1 MQALVVPDEERGKI
15 KNRQY
20 ANRVRDFSGLR
31 YGNITA
37 TDIDG
42 LIEYKNTC
50 YIFIETKYKDAE
62 LPFGQRLA
70 LERIT
75 DDLEKVKPVIT
86 IVATYS
92 NEGDIDV
99 ARALVCEYR
108 FRGAWH
114 KRENT
119 TTRELIDKFLSWVEW
134 R

>member
-1 MQALVVPDEERGKI
+1 MQAVVVPDEERGKI

-70 LERIT
+70 LERLT

-99 ARALVCEYR
+99 AHALVCEYR